1 MAFIAYT
8 YILLTTYCHHQY
20 KYFCNLILLMPHK
33 PSVSYA
39 NCLSQVLSLILEIK
53 FSREFEHYLTI

>member
-1 MAFIAYT
+1 
-8 YILLTTYCHHQY
+8 
-20 KYFCNLILLMPHK
+20 MPHK